1 MNKGA
6 ILFSRK
12 DAKTE
17 TEEIW
22 DDSALIRMYEKS
34 IEKTYDKIR
43 TSGSTSSLN
52 ASTAE
57 TSSKRRESV
66 DSSTGDQ
73 WKPNDLCMA
82 PYEGKWYP
90 ATIISIDEKKKTCK
104 VLYNGYDQEEIVDL
118 KDLLREEDVEW
129 SQDEPESAL
138 EDSAMDE
145 SQSSLTEDILVN
157 EKAKKKS
164 RKSSRASL
172 NASAGISIK
181 QIMDPDLIPPPPP
194 ALFGKAVVA
203 NNEKEALTNMLMS
216 WYMTGYHTGYFQ
228 AMRDMKEKPS
238 GSGQGKKL

>member
-1 MNKGA
+1 MKKVRNLAKASKLPKSPALEKQPIDTREDQSSEPTSINNPNVYKNFKNKVA
-6 ILFSRK
+6 QKASYHDFSP
-12 DAKTE
+12 AKFYI
-17 TEEIW
+17 EEVQ
-22 DDSALIRMYEKS
+22 SRLNTKL
-34 IEKTYDKIR
+34 
-43 TSGSTSSLN
+43 SGF
-52 ASTAE
+52 
-57 TSSKRRESV
+57 
-66 DSSTGDQ
+66 
-73 WKPNDLCMA
+73 
-82 PYEGKWYP
+82 
-90 ATIISIDEKKKTCK
+90 
-104 VLYNGYDQEEIVDL
+104 
-118 KDLLREEDVEW
+118 LREEDVEW

-164 RKSSRASL
+164 RKSSHASL

-238 GSGQGKKL
+238 GSGQGKK